1 MSSSVS
7 LTADDCLA
15 AILAAELIIL
25 FFVISSQNP
34 RTDPG
39 FLALRLYCLGM
50 VFLLFFKKTL
60 ICQDKDYIRLQ
71 MDVERGKAILKEA
84 CMNYTEF
91 SQLVGVKPITAR
103 LAFSN
108 KRLSKKM
115 VALLLDMESKQKD
128 EEEKKERVLV
138 KEGMIKQSMDQV
150 LTAKVYLLPKN
161 PYLRFIEF
169 PDGTHGK
176 FRAKP
181 GRFALG
187 SVVKVKRESGDMYT
201 LEGNYDRKDR
211 LT

>member
-1 MSSSVS
+1 M
-7 LTADDCLA
+7 
-15 AILAAELIIL
+15 E
-25 FFVISSQNP
+25 
-34 RTDPG
+34 
-39 FLALRLYCLGM
+39 
-50 VFLLFFKKTL
+50 
-60 ICQDKDYIRLQ
+60 
-71 MDVERGKAILKEA
+71 VERAKKILEKSGVTKQYFA
-84 CMNYTEF
+84 
-91 SQLVGVKPITAR
+91 SLLGVKPITVR

-181 GRFALG
+181 GTFALG
-187 SVVKVKRESGDMYT
+187 SVVRVKRESGDMYT

-211 LT
+211 LV

>member
-1 MSSSVS
+1 
-7 LTADDCLA
+7 
-15 AILAAELIIL
+15 
-25 FFVISSQNP
+25 
-34 RTDPG
+34 
-39 FLALRLYCLGM
+39 
-50 VFLLFFKKTL
+50 
-60 ICQDKDYIRLQ
+60 
-71 MDVERGKAILKEA
+71 MDTERGKGILKEA

-115 VALLLDMESKQKD
+115 VALLLDMESKQK
-128 EEEKKERVLV
+128 EENAKEERRAI
-138 KEGMIKQSMDQV
+138 KEGMIKQSMDRV
-150 LTAKVYLLPKN
+150 LSAKVYLLPKN

-181 GRFALG
+181 GTFALG

-211 LT
+211 LV